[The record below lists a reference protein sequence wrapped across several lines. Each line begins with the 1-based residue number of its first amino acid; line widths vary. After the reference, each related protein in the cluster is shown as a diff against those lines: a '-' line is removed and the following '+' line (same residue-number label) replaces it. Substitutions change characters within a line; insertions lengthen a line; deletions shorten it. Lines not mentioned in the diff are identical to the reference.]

1 MSPQEPRIGVY
12 ICHCGQNI
20 AGKVDV
26 EDVAAFAGSLQHVSL
41 ARHYQFMCSDQ
52 GQDMIISDVVNQGL
66 NRVVV
71 ASCSPRMHQPTFARA
86 CARAG
91 LNPYL
96 LQMTNIR
103 EGSAWVSLDPEQATL
118 KAGRLVSAAVAR
130 VQHHRSLFTSSIE
143 VNKSVLVIGGGIAGM
158 QAAITAAESGYPV
171 YLVEKSPSIGGQMA
185 KLDKTFPTLDCAACI
200 GTPKMVEVGQHP
212 NIELMTWSEVKDIS
226 GFVGNYTVTVRKKPR
241 YVLHS
246 ECTGC
251 GECASVCPVLVSSEW
266 NEGLSTRTAIY
277 RSFPQAVPGTFCI
290 DKKDRAPCTTACPA
304 GANVQGYVQLI
315 GQGKYQEALNIIHDR
330 LPLPAVLGRI
340 CPHPCETACRRSQVD
355 AAVSIKALKRFVADN
370 APLGMITPA
379 GESRQ
384 EKVAVIG
391 SGPAGLAAAC
401 FLRRKGFGVTIFE
414 ASEHLGGM
422 LRTGI
427 PGFRLPREV
436 LDREIRQILDLGV
449 DVRTGV
455 CLGQDIT
462 LEGLKEQG
470 FHAVFLAIGAQAGAE
485 LGLEGE
491 DCPDVMNAVD
501 FLKKVNL
508 QEEVR
513 VGSRT
518 LVIGGGNVALDAA
531 RTSLRLGSRE
541 VSIVYR
547 RSAEEM
553 PAYEQ
558 EIREAEEEGIKFCY
572 LTQPGRLMLQQNCL
586 TGLECLR
593 TSLGR
598 PDSGGRRRPEPV
610 PGSEEIMKADTIII
624 AVGQKI
630 TAPWARDLPGLKWAR
645 RGTLQ
650 VDPKTQQTSI
660 PWIFAAGDAATGPA
674 TVVEAVGGARR
685 AAEAIELFLDG
696 HDLGDGPKEA
706 RQKEQAEADWSAV
719 PGDLHARQRPE
730 PPRLEPRKAMQ
741 GFAEVQGALDE
752 ETAVQEAS
760 SCLNCG
766 VCSECMECV
775 RACQRGAIDHSMQPE
790 DVELQ
795 VGSIILATGFE
806 LYNPEI
812 LSQYGFGRYPEV
824 YTSLQF
830 ERLNNAT
837 GPTQGSIQT
846 KDGRKPERVGI
857 IHCVGSRDKNHKDY
871 CSRVCCM
878 YSLKFAHL
886 IKEKTGAE
894 VYSFYIDMRTPGK
907 NYEEF
912 YNRIQA
918 EGIRLVRGRVAEVTD
933 VPDNPE
939 DAGRLMVVAENTLS
953 GKVLR
958 IPMDMVILSPAM
970 VPATGAV
977 DTARMA
983 GVSGDSHGWLTEQHP
998 KLAPVSTQVSGVF
1011 VAGCS
1016 QGPKDIPDTVAQ
1028 ASAAAGEAVALLSK
1042 GWVSTLAE
1050 RAVIDQDICSG
1061 CALCTRVC
1069 PYGAVSIQEESRESR
1084 VNEALC
1090 RGCGSCAAA
1099 CPSGAAEVQQFAPQ
1113 QVFSEITGML
1123 HEDKIREQRHEHPDS
1138 SA

>member
-1 MSPQEPRIGVY
+1 MSLKQPRIGIY

-20 AGKVDV
+20 AGKVNV
-26 EDVAAFAGSLQHVSL
+26 EEVARFASGLENVLQ

-52 GQDMIISDVVNQGL
+52 GQDMIISDIVNHGL

-71 ASCSPRMHQPTFARA
+71 ASCSPRMHLPTFARA

-103 EGSAWVSLDPEQATL
+103 EGSAWVSLDSGQATQ
-118 KAGRLVSAAVAR
+118 KAIRLVSAAAAR
-130 VQHHRSLFTSSIE
+130 VRHHRSLFTRRIE

-158 QAAITAAESGYPV
+158 QAALTAADSGYPV
-171 YLVEKSPSIGGQMA
+171 YLVEKDPSIGGQMA

-212 NIELMTWSEVKDIS
+212 DIELMTWSEIKAIS

-251 GECASVCPVLVSSEW
+251 GECAKVCPVLVPSEW

-277 RSFPQAVPGTFCI
+277 RSFPQSVPGTYCI
-290 DKKDRAPCTTACPA
+290 DKKDRAPCNVACPA

-315 GQGKYQEALNIIHDR
+315 SQGRYQEALKIIHDR
-330 LPLPAVLGRI
+330 LPLPAVLGRV
-340 CPHPCETACRRSQVD
+340 CPHPCESACRRSQVD
-355 AAVSIKALKRFVADN
+355 SAVAIKALKRFAAEN
-370 APLGMITPA
+370 ASAPGFVPGTD
-379 GESRQ
+379 RQ

-401 FLRRKGFGVTIFE
+401 FLRRKGFAVTIFE
-414 ASEHLGGM
+414 ASEYLGGM
-422 LRTGI
+422 LRSGI
-427 PGFRLPREV
+427 PDFRLPPGI
-436 LDREIRQILDLGV
+436 LDREIDRILELGV
-449 DVRTGV
+449 EVRTKMIFGRD
-455 CLGQDIT
+455 LT
-462 LEGLKEQG
+462 LEGLQEQG
-470 FHAVFLAIGAQAGAE
+470 FQAAFMAIGAQAGTG
-485 LGLEGE
+485 LGLEDE
-491 DCPDVMNAVD
+491 DCPGVINAVD

-508 QEEVR
+508 QQDVQ
-513 VGSRT
+513 VGPRT

-531 RTSLRLGSRE
+531 RTALRLGCSE
-541 VSIVYR
+541 VSILYR
-547 RSAEEM
+547 RSEEEM
-553 PAYEQ
+553 PAYAQ
-558 EIREAEEEGIKFCY
+558 EISEAREEGIKFCY
-572 LTQPGRLMLQQNCL
+572 LTQPNRLVLRQGCL
-586 TGLECLR
+586 TGLECLSTR
-593 TSLGR
+593 LGE
-598 PDSGGRRRPEPV
+598 PDAGGRRRPEPIS
-610 PGSEEIMKADTIII
+610 GSEQVLEADTVIV

-630 TAPWARDLPGLKWAR
+630 HAPWAETVPELQWTR
-645 RGTLQ
+645 RGMLQ
-650 VDPKTQQTSI
+650 VDPGTQQTTI
-660 PWIFAAGDAATGPA
+660 PWVFAAGDAVTGPA
-674 TVVEAVGGARR
+674 TVVEAIGAARR
-685 AAEAIELFLDG
+685 AVEAIERFLDG
-696 HDLGDGPKEA
+696 HELDLGHKDSLDRDSAGT
-706 RQKEQAEADWSAV
+706 DWRPV
-719 PGDLHARQRPE
+719 PGG
-730 PPRLEPRKAMQ
+730 LEPRHRAEPARLSPDRALQ
-741 GFAEVQGALDE
+741 DFAEVEGTLDE
-752 ETAVQEAS
+752 DAAVQEAS

-766 VCSECMECV
+766 ICSECMECV
-775 RACQRGAIDHSMQPE
+775 QACERGAIDHSMQPE
-790 DVELQ
+790 DVELK

-806 LYNPEI
+806 LYNPES

-846 KDGRKPERVGI
+846 KDGRRPERVAI

-886 IKEKTGAE
+886 IREKTGAE

-912 YNRIQA
+912 YSRIQA

-933 VPDNPE
+933 VADNPE
-939 DAGRLMVVAENTLS
+939 DTGRLTVVAENTLS

-958 IPMDMVILSPAM
+958 IPADMVILSPAM
-970 VPATGAV
+970 VPSTGAV
-977 DTARMA
+977 QTARLA
-983 GVSGDSHGWLTEQHP
+983 GVSADSHGWLTEQHP
-998 KLAPVSTQVSGVF
+998 KLAPVSTQASGVF

-1028 ASAAAGEAVALLSK
+1028 ASAAAGEAVALLSR

-1050 RAVIDQDICSG
+1050 RSVIDPDICSG
-1061 CALCTRVC
+1061 CAMCTRVC
-1069 PYGAVSIQEESRESR
+1069 PYNAVTFDHQARVAR

-1090 RGCGSCAAA
+1090 RGCGSCSAT
-1099 CPSGAAEVQQFAPQ
+1099 CPSGAAAVEQFAPEQ
-1113 QVFSEITGML
+1113 IFSEIAGLLYT
-1123 HEDKIREQRHEHPDS
+1123 DQSREEEHEHRDQP
-1138 SA
+1138 A